1 MAFSLLTAAAGTLL
15 AAASST
21 PTVVAVD
28 GVLCDITKKLV
39 SDQARVI
46 CLIPPGTDPHTMA
59 LRPADRS
66 NLSKAKLVVLNGYN
80 LTPALKGV
88 KAGGPVVS
96 VGEIAVPSNPLN
108 DPHLWHDPAIAA
120 SMTNVVATK
129 LKPVFN
135 GSQNAAI
142 DQRRAAMDSVL
153 NSLGTWT
160 GQQIKT
166 VPAEQRVLITGHRAY
181 SFLARRFGIRE
192 LPVIDEYAT
201 GGRMRPSSL
210 SSISKAIKKSGTKVI
225 FPEALPPSKT
235 MRRISKAS
243 GVPLSSKPLFAD
255 GQAPGKSLVQTAT
268 GNICT
273 FVVAQGGR
281 CDENGASQ
289 LQERWTSIR

>member
-1 MAFSLLTAAAGTLL
+1 MPFPFVTAAAGTLL
-15 AAASST
+15 AAASSA

-39 SDQARVI
+39 ADQARVI
-46 CLIPPGTDPHTMA
+46 CLIPPGSDPHTMA

-66 NLSKAKLVVLNGYN
+66 NLSKAKLVLLNGYN

-108 DPHLWHDPAIAA
+108 DPHLWHDPAIAG
-120 SMTNVVATK
+120 SMTNAVAVQ

-135 GSQNAAI
+135 GAQDAAI
-142 DQRRAAMDSVL
+142 DQRSAAMDSVL
-153 NSLGTWT
+153 SSLGTWT
-160 GQQIKT
+160 GQQIQT

-210 SSISKAIKKSGTKVI
+210 SAISKAIKKSGTKVI

-243 GVPLSSKPLFAD
+243 GVPLASKPLFAD

-273 FVVAQGGR
+273 FVVAQGGS
-281 CDENGASQ
+281 CDEASAAQ
-289 LQERWTSIR
+289 LQQRWASIR

>member
-1 MAFSLLTAAAGTLL
+1 
-15 AAASST
+15 
-21 PTVVAVD
+21 
-28 GVLCDITKKLV
+28 
-39 SDQARVI
+39 
-46 CLIPPGTDPHTMA
+46 MA

-66 NLSKAKLVVLNGYN
+66 NLSKAKLVLLNGYN

-96 VGEIAVPSNPLN
+96 VGEIAVPSNPMN

-120 SMTNVVATK
+120 SMTNAVAVK

-135 GSQNAAI
+135 GTQDAAI

-153 NSLGTWT
+153 GSLGTWT
-160 GQQIKT
+160 GQQIQT

-192 LPVIDEYAT
+192 LPVVDEYAT

-210 SSISKAIKKSGTKVI
+210 SAISKAIKKSGTKVI

-243 GVPLSSKPLFAD
+243 GVPLAL
-255 GQAPGKSLVQTAT
+255 SL
-268 GNICT
+268 IH
-273 FVVAQGGR
+273 
-281 CDENGASQ
+281 
-289 LQERWTSIR
+289 I

>member
-1 MAFSLLTAAAGTLL
+1 MPFPLVTAAAGTLL
-15 AAASST
+15 AAASSA

-39 SDQARVI
+39 ADQGRVI
-46 CLIPPGTDPHTMA
+46 CLIPPGADPHTMA

-66 NLSKAKLVVLNGYN
+66 NLSKAKLVLLNGYN

-96 VGEIAVPSNPLN
+96 VGEIAVPSNPMN

-120 SMTNVVATK
+120 SIANAVAVK

-135 GSQNAAI
+135 GTQDAAI

-153 NSLGTWT
+153 SSLGTWT
-160 GQQIKT
+160 GQQIQT

-192 LPVIDEYAT
+192 LPVVDEYAT
-201 GGRMRPSSL
+201 
-210 SSISKAIKKSGTKVI
+210 
-225 FPEALPPSKT
+225 
-235 MRRISKAS
+235 
-243 GVPLSSKPLFAD
+243 
-255 GQAPGKSLVQTAT
+255 
-268 GNICT
+268 
-273 FVVAQGGR
+273 
-281 CDENGASQ
+281 
-289 LQERWTSIR
+289 